1 MMEGKSTKK
10 NDLHS
15 MIKLAVFCVTC
26 VLSVVIWYFGH
37 HENINEKIES
47 KYVSKTELELVIQKL
62 DTVEA
67 SLKEVK
73 TEFTDKLNALE
84 ETNNEIAGLITDI
97 RLSLARIPND

>member
-1 MMEGKSTKK
+1 MERKSTKK
-10 NDLHS
+10 NDVYS
-15 MIKLAVFCVTC
+15 MAKLVMFCVTC

-37 HENINEKIES
+37 HEDLSEKIES
-47 KYVSKTELELVIQKL
+47 KYVTKTELALVIQKL

-73 TEFTDKLNALE
+73 IEFTDKLNALE
-84 ETNNEIAGLITDI
+84 KTNNEIAALITDI